1 MDAPPPRLDG
11 TGATPPIGFR
21 RFHPDVSI
29 NFQCNRWVQWIGP
42 SAVDE
47 VTELA
52 SRANTYPELIDGFL
66 ALAEEARAADRAFVG
81 AYYDRAAE
89 FFMTAADPRRPA
101 ARARFLHAVRTAYG
115 VTPDLIPFGSGSM
128 PAYDLRPD
136 HQIGAPIVMFG
147 GFDSYVE
154 EFLPMIAGMVDA
166 GRRIVVFEGP
176 GQGSALEDFGLTMIS
191 EWEQPVG
198 AVLDHYGLDDVAAVG
213 ISLGG
218 GLVIRAAAFE
228 PRISQ
233 VVAFDILDDFFE
245 TITRQ
250 IGRGVRIPSRALLTA
265 RARRGINAVADWA
278 VARKPVSEWGLQ
290 QGMHVTGT
298 PTPYDFLG
306 STTAMNTGKISHL
319 VRADVLLLAGA
330 DDHYVP
336 LKQLGRQAGT
346 LSNARSV
353 TTRIFTAAEE
363 ASNHCQLGNI
373 GASARFMT
381 AWLDLTALPPQ
392 TVGSV
397 FDGNTAARSPAPVH
411 PGRFAGRA
419 PVLQS
424 PRGRLGV
431 FVVHIDVFQGGRL
444 FGRRLGFLRR
454 RIDSGF
460 RGDLGG
466 LVGLF
471 GRLGRLVAMGF
482 GFRGFLSL
490 AVGVLVLGF
499 AGVCSVFSVFGRV
512 RFAVLLAAAAT

>member
-1 MDAPPPRLDG
+1 MDISAPRIDC
-11 TGATPPIGFR
+11 TGATPPIGYR

-29 NFQCNRWVQWIGP
+29 NFQCNRWVQWIGA
-42 SAVDE
+42 SAIDE

-52 SRANTYPELIDGFL
+52 AVANTYPELIDAFL
-66 ALAEEARAADRAFVG
+66 ALAEQARAADRAFAG

-89 FFMTAADPRRPA
+89 FFMTATDPRRPG
-101 ARARFLHAVRTAYG
+101 ARTRFLEAMRTIYDVA
-115 VTPDLIPFGSGSM
+115 PDFVPFRSGAL

-136 HQIGAPIVMFG
+136 RQIGAPIVMFG

-154 EFLPMIAGMVDA
+154 EFLPMIAGLVDA

-176 GQGSALEDFGLTMIS
+176 GQGSALEDFGLTMIP
-191 EWEQPVG
+191 EWEQPVA

-228 PRISQ
+228 PRISR

-245 TITRQ
+245 TIARQ
-250 IGRGVRIPSRALLTA
+250 IGRGVRIPLRALLTA
-265 RARRGINAVADWA
+265 RARRVINAVADWA

-298 PTPYDFLG
+298 ATPYDFLR
-306 STTAMNTGKISHL
+306 STTAMNTGKISNL

-353 TTRIFTAAEE
+353 TTRIFTAAEQ

-373 GASARFMT
+373 GAVGRLIM
-381 AWLDLTALPPQ
+381 AWMDLTA
-392 TVGSV
+392 GSV
-397 FDGNTAARSPAPVH
+397 LDGETAARAPAPM
-411 PGRFAGRA
+411 R
-419 PVLQS
+419 S
-424 PRGRLGV
+424 
-431 FVVHIDVFQGGRL
+431 
-444 FGRRLGFLRR
+444 
-454 RIDSGF
+454 
-460 RGDLGG
+460 
-466 LVGLF
+466 
-471 GRLGRLVAMGF
+471 
-482 GFRGFLSL
+482 
-490 AVGVLVLGF
+490 
-499 AGVCSVFSVFGRV
+499 
-512 RFAVLLAAAAT
+512 